1 MCLRL
6 ASIPTRSF
14 GPDHYCRPTLAERS
28 DIALVS
34 LGTTP
39 GLRAADAALASLVR
53 QAGASCRVVPV
64 TLRPRA
70 ARMRRHVAVTDLVE
84 SLAARRAGRSLDARA
99 VIFSTVTAALLQRP
113 EAPYAVRFDS
123 PAALN
128 RPGPSGA
135 WQRAAE
141 RRALRGA
148 RILLPWG
155 RVAAEAVPSGS
166 APSIPLPVP
175 VEAPPAGS
183 TRDVDAAAYA
193 GYPRKRGL
201 ELLCAAWAAA
211 GSPGRLVLGGLDRAK
226 GMAWLGRCGVREP
239 PGVEWAG
246 ELPRARWLEVVGR
259 ARVFVNASRWED
271 HGLSQLE
278 ALAAG
283 TPLVTLPSPG
293 PYEAL
298 PLARALDARL
308 VASEATPAA
317 LAGALRAGLGLE
329 PASREEYA
337 RRALELLR
345 PYRRAAVLETLAGR
359 VLPALGVRT

>member
-1 MCLRL
+1 MGLTL
-6 ASIPTRSF
+6 VS
-14 GPDHYCRPTLAERS
+14 GPLPDRS

-53 QAGASCRVVPV
+53 DAGASCRVVAV
-64 TLRPRA
+64 TFRPRA
-70 ARMRRHVAVTDLVE
+70 ARLRRHVAVTDLVE
-84 SLAARRAGRSLDARA
+84 ALAARRAGRSLDARA
-99 VIFSTVTAALLQRP
+99 VIFSTVTAALLRRP

-128 RPGPSGA
+128 RPGPDGA

-141 RRALRGA
+141 RRALWGA
-148 RILLPWG
+148 RVLLPWG

-175 VEAPPAGS
+175 IEELAQGAE
-183 TRDVDAAAYA
+183 RDVDAAAYA

-201 ELLCAAWAAA
+201 ELLCAAWASA

-226 GMAWLGRCGVREP
+226 GTAWLERCGVPEP
-239 PGVEWAG
+239 AGVEWAG
-246 ELPRARWLEVVGR
+246 ELPRERWLEVVRR

-283 TPLVTLPSPG
+283 TPLVTVASPG

-298 PLARALDARL
+298 PLARTLDARL
-308 VASEATPAA
+308 VAGEATPAA
-317 LAGALRAGLGLE
+317 LADALRAGLKMRS
-329 PASREEYA
+329 AAREEYA
-337 RRALELLR
+337 ERAHELLR
-345 PYRRAAVLETLAGR
+345 PYRRPAVLETLAGR